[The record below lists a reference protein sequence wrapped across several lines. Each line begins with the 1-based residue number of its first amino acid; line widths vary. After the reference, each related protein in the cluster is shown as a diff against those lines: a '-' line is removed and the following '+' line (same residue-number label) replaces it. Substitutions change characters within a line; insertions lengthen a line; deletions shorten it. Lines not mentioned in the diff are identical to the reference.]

1 MNMKNV
7 TFRAATAQDAD
18 IIAAALSMAI
28 GEDCSRLYCGDR
40 YMEVFEEL
48 ASSEYSQYSYRNA
61 MVAEADGVA
70 AGAVIGYDGARLHEL
85 RKVTLET
92 IRRHTGELR
101 QVTDETVPGEFY
113 LDSIGVL
120 AEFRGYGIGR
130 KLIHAICERAKA
142 EGHCKAGLLVDFE
155 NPAAERLYT
164 SIGFRRVGINRF
176 QGHDMWH
183 MQMDL

>member
-1 MNMKNV
+1 M
-7 TFRAATAQDAD
+7 TFRAATAQDAQ
-18 IIAAALSMAI
+18 IISEALAMAI
-28 GEDCSRLYCGDR
+28 GEDCSRLYCGDK

-48 ASSEYSQYSYRNA
+48 ASSEDSQYSYHNA

-101 QVTDETVPGEFY
+101 QVTDETAPGEFY

-130 KLIHAICERAKA
+130 KLIHSICDRAKA

-155 NPAAERLYT
+155 NLAAEKLYT
-164 SIGFRRVGINRF
+164 AIGFRRVGVNKF